1 MKLEVKD
8 LHKSFGGTEVLHGI
22 SFSVES
28 GRALGLLGRNGAGK
42 TTILHTVT
50 GLIAPKS
57 GKIEFEG
64 KDITKMPAHKIVTL
78 GMAHVPEG
86 R

>member
-8 LHKSFGGTEVLHGI
+8 LYKSFGGTEVLHGI

-28 GRALGLLGRNGAGK
+28 GRALGLLGLERSWKDHDDPDSDAG
-42 TTILHTVT
+42 IRLQ
-50 GLIAPKS
+50 IR
-57 GKIEFEG
+57 E
-64 KDITKMPAHKIVTL
+64 
-78 GMAHVPEG
+78 